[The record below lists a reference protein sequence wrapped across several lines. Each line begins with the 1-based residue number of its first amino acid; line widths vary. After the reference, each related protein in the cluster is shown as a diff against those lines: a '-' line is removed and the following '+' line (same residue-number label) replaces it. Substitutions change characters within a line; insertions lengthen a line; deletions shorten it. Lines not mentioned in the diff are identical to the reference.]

1 MNSLGLYMATYGTHV
16 CMNMEILE
24 HNREPKQKLTLGL
37 NKDIIERAKAA
48 AINIS
53 VMTEELLTALTYEP
67 NMGNDF
73 YDVVAAYQ
81 TLFDAIGHKI
91 MAYNTSALEVG
102 TTHNKLTGPAGSP
115 IFFHPHGGFVYNT
128 EDGGYGEYRLE
139 ETIGHL
145 YPPSK
150 ILSNLV
156 TDLIEA
162 AEANKE
168 KIKELEMALRF
179 VKVLATDGDSINNEP
194 RKQ

>member
-1 MNSLGLYMATYGTHV
+1 MSTDETHV
-16 CMNMEILE
+16 CTNMEILE

-67 NMGNDF
+67 KIGNDLH
-73 YDVVAAYQ
+73 DVVAAYQ
-81 TLFDAIGHKI
+81 ALFDAIGRKI
-91 MAYNTSALEVG
+91 IRYDTPPLEVG
-102 TTHNKLTGPAGSP
+102 ILYNEVPGKEGSP
-115 IFFHPHGGFVYNT
+115 ILFHPYSGFWHMVGNTYN
-128 EDGGYGEYRLE
+128 DNKLE
-139 ETIGHL
+139 ELVNRRL

-156 TDLIEA
+156 TDLIKA
-162 AEANKE
+162 AGANKE
-168 KIKELEMALRF
+168 KIKELELALRF